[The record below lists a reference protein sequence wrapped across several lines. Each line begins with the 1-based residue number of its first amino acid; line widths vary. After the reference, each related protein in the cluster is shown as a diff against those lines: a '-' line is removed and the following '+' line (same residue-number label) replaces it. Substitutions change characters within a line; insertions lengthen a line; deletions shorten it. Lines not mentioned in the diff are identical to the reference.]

1 MKNKTTAGILALLL
15 GGLGAHKFYL
25 GRIFQGLLY
34 FIFCWTFIPAVVAL
48 IEGIWYLTM
57 SDADFNARFN
67 PGAQALAAP
76 QPQNIVVNVQNHAN
90 SPVPAAAA
98 TVDVTDRIRS
108 LLELKNAGALTE
120 DEFQSQKQRLLS
132 ASLTPG

>member
-34 FIFCWTFIPAVVAL
+34 FIFCWTFIPALIAL

-67 PGAQALAAP
+67 PAWAVLAATP
-76 QPQNIVVNVQNHAN
+76 QAQNIVVNVANHAN
-90 SPVPAAAA
+90 SPVQAAAM
-98 TVDVTDRIRS
+98 DITDRIRS
-108 LLELKNAGALTE
+108 LLDLKNAGALTE
-120 DEFQSQKQRLLS
+120 EEFQSQKQRLL
-132 ASLTPG
+132 AAG

>member
-34 FIFCWTFIPAVVAL
+34 FIFCWTFIPALIAL
-48 IEGIWYLTM
+48 VEGIWYLTM

-67 PGAQALAAP
+67 PGFMMMAQP
-76 QPQNIVVNVQNHAN
+76 QAQNIVVNVANHAN
-90 SPVPAAAA
+90 SPAQAAV
-98 TVDVTDRIRS
+98 VDITDRIRS
-108 LLELKNAGALTE
+108 LLDLRNAGALTE
-120 DEFQSQKQRLLS
+120 EEFQSQKQRLL
-132 ASLTPG
+132 AAG

>member
-1 MKNKTTAGILALLL
+1 VKNKSTAGILALLL

-34 FIFCWTFIPAVVAL
+34 LVFCWTFIPAVVAL

-67 PGAQALAAP
+67 PGMVLYAAP
-76 QPQNIVVNVQNHAN
+76 QPQNIVVNVANHAN
-90 SPVPAAAA
+90 ALPAQPAA
-98 TVDVTDRIRS
+98 VDITDRIRS
-108 LLELKNAGALTE
+108 LLDLKNAGALTE
-120 DEFQSQKQRLLS
+120 EEFQSQKQRLL
-132 ASLTPG
+132 AAG

>member
-25 GRIFQGLLY
+25 GRILQGLLY

-57 SDADFNARFN
+57 SEADFNARFN
-67 PGAQALAAP
+67 PGMAVFAAP
-76 QPQNIVVNVQNHAN
+76 QAQNIVVNVANHAN
-90 SPVPAAAA
+90 SPSPVAPAAI
-98 TVDVTDRIRS
+98 DITDRIRS
-108 LLELKNAGALTE
+108 LLDLKNAGALTE
-120 DEFQSQKQRLLS
+120 EEFQSQKQRLL
-132 ASLTPG
+132 AAG

>member
-34 FIFCWTFIPAVVAL
+34 LVFCWTFIPSLIAL

-57 SDADFNARFN
+57 SDADFNARYN
-67 PGAQALAAP
+67 PAYVMAVSAP
-76 QPQNIVVNVQNHAN
+76 QPQNIVVNV
-90 SPVPAAAA
+90 A
-98 TVDVTDRIRS
+98 TTATSGGSGAQGTIDITGQLKS
-108 LLELKNAGALTE
+108 LLELKSAGALTE
-120 DEFQSQKQRLLS
+120 EEFQVQKQKVL
-132 ASLTPG
+132 AAG